1 MPRPPSGSP
10 APDSLSDIFS
20 YYGRRPNQ
28 FFLRDLEELLCPP
41 ADEKSGARAVK
52 LAIGATHRLEDAT
65 GQKASFSLSLS
76 ADKKE
81 LSLDVRLVR
90 DGRIHDSRLRA
101 VKVREDN
108 LYEITSLTFDNKPEK
123 LKHRWEISAVLG
135 FLGKNHLAGIAANK
149 IPAPHQ
155 ERGQF
160 GKFGRFFNRM
170 LADNPHMMIYP
181 PYF

>member
-1 MPRPPSGSP
+1 MSRP
-10 APDSLSDIFS
+10 LSDIFS

-28 FFLRDLEELLCPP
+28 FFLSELEDMLCPP
-41 ADEKSGARAVK
+41 ASEKSGKRAIAPAV
-52 LAIGATHRLEDAT
+52 GTQHTVEDSA
-65 GQKASFSLSLS
+65 GNKASFSLSLS

-81 LSLDVRLVR
+81 LSLHVHLMQN
-90 DGRIHDSRLRA
+90 GQTHDSTLHA

-108 LYEITSLTFDNKPEK
+108 LFEIKELTFDNKPEK
-123 LKHRWEISAVLG
+123 LKHRWEITSVIG
-135 FLGKNHLAGIAANK
+135 FLGKNHISGVAENK

-160 GKFGRFFNRM
+160 GKAGRFFNRM
-170 LADNPHMMIYP
+170 LADNPHTMMYP